1 MGAAQSQNVA
11 NAVSTVSNDI
21 KNLTSVNNYQQ
32 NNNQQIVDI
41 NKCLIEARKEFI
53 INFSS
58 QLILRS
64 EQITQVKNQTS
75 LYNSV
80 QQAVLQQAMSKI
92 GSMGVGFATA
102 INNTS
107 LFCSL
112 NNNIINSVNQG
123 SSQFSN
129 TVQQF
134 ACKDS
139 VIITD
144 KFNISFNN
152 VSDFYNKQILDN
164 SSVNDVTN
172 EITQSIKQKASA
184 TVEGLTGFLIG
195 IALII
200 AALGYAIAKPLSSGS
215 TKIIVAVILIFLI
228 ILLLAFMY
236 IRSTPPLFAEPEECA
251 LYSMLGNPECDEC
264 INPSM
269 KSFKVKAAPIKYL
282 YSLMPDN
289 NSVSGLEKT
298 SLFELCIVSAA
309 GPNPNNA
316 GYNMNTYNVLQEN
329 INNITSMIEAVKTDG
344 FDSDTNIILNYIKT
358 NGIPNLLNNP
368 STDKSGNFIQI
379 PQQFILSAGD
389 GTELQS
395 KIGTCTPG
403 KFTYG
408 GAGSILSPSQW
419 QKCQFSGQWNL
430 TTADYT
436 QDATIGIANSNLK
449 NFDAWISTLLLKV
462 SNKSTVYAFVRF
474 VLVYLLNKTLPGDSK
489 FDQNVFQNENEL
501 VYFYNPKNNLI
512 QINQAKNVR
521 EYCLEY
527 ITTQGNNDFQNG
539 NNSSGS
545 IKCMAGICN
554 TKQYKFQTFMRK
566 IGIWLVFLLLVG
578 TFLTM
583 YLNNGKKT
591 KQNKFK

>member
-1 MGAAQSQNVA
+1 MGGAQSQNVA

-80 QQAVLQQAMSKI
+80 QQSVLQQAMSKI
-92 GSMGVGFATA
+92 GSMGVGFASAT
-102 INNTS
+102 NNTS

-112 NNNIINSVNQG
+112 NNNIINSVQQG

-172 EITQSIKQKASA
+172 EITQSITQKASA

-215 TKIIVAVILIFLI
+215 TKIIVTVILIFLI

-236 IRSTPPLFAEPEECA
+236 IRSTPPLFAEPEDCA
-251 LYSMLGNPECDEC
+251 LYSMLGNPDCDEC

-282 YSLMPDN
+282 YALMPDN

-316 GYNMNTYNVLQEN
+316 GYTMNTYNVLQEN
-329 INNITSMIEAVKTDG
+329 INNIRSMLTTMKTDG
-344 FDSDTNIILNYIKT
+344 FDKDTINILNYINT
-358 NGIPNLLNNP
+358 NGIPNLLTNP
-368 STDKSGNFIQI
+368 SGVNGKFIQI
-379 PQQFILSAGD
+379 PQQFILSSGD
-389 GTELQS
+389 GTQSQS

-408 GAGSILSPSQW
+408 GAVISTPSQW
-419 QKCQFSGQWNL
+419 QKCEFSGQWTL
-430 TTADYT
+430 TNADYT
-436 QDATIGIANSNLK
+436 QDSTMGISNSNLN
-449 NFDAWISTLLLKV
+449 NFNTWISTLLSKV
-462 SNKSTVYAFVRF
+462 ENKNTVYAFVRF
-474 VLVYLLNKTLPGDSK
+474 ILVYLLNKTLPGDSK

-539 NNSSGS
+539 NNSTGS

-583 YLNNGKKT
+583 YFNNGKKT

>member
-41 NKCLIEARKEFI
+41 NKCLIEARQEFI

-102 INNTS
+102 TNNTS

-139 VIITD
+139 VIITN

-228 ILLLAFMY
+228 I
-236 IRSTPPLFAEPEECA
+236 
-251 LYSMLGNPECDEC
+251 
-264 INPSM
+264 
-269 KSFKVKAAPIKYL
+269 
-282 YSLMPDN
+282 
-289 NSVSGLEKT
+289 
-298 SLFELCIVSAA
+298 
-309 GPNPNNA
+309 
-316 GYNMNTYNVLQEN
+316 
-329 INNITSMIEAVKTDG
+329 
-344 FDSDTNIILNYIKT
+344 
-358 NGIPNLLNNP
+358 
-368 STDKSGNFIQI
+368 
-379 PQQFILSAGD
+379 
-389 GTELQS
+389 
-395 KIGTCTPG
+395 
-403 KFTYG
+403 
-408 GAGSILSPSQW
+408 
-419 QKCQFSGQWNL
+419 
-430 TTADYT
+430 
-436 QDATIGIANSNLK
+436 
-449 NFDAWISTLLLKV
+449 
-462 SNKSTVYAFVRF
+462 
-474 VLVYLLNKTLPGDSK
+474 
-489 FDQNVFQNENEL
+489 
-501 VYFYNPKNNLI
+501 
-512 QINQAKNVR
+512 
-521 EYCLEY
+521 
-527 ITTQGNNDFQNG
+527 
-539 NNSSGS
+539 
-545 IKCMAGICN
+545 
-554 TKQYKFQTFMRK
+554 
-566 IGIWLVFLLLVG
+566 
-578 TFLTM
+578 
-583 YLNNGKKT
+583 
-591 KQNKFK
+591 